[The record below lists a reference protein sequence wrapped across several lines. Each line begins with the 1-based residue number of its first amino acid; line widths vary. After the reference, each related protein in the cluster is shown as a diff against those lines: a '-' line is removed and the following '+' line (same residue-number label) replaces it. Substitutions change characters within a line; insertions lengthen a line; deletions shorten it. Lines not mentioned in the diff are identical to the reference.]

1 MGPPQGQFRRN
12 IALAALALLAAPSCR
27 CDTRD
32 SNSRVSAGPP
42 VTSSQ
47 GFGVMAANGPE
58 VWTIDGKPFQIRGTY
73 FVVVGGRLQFT
84 VDYLCADRCP
94 ELAGLSEDA
103 AFAVAFPVM
112 KYAVDNGLYS
122 RTTVRSGTEPMKTE
136 LIGVAITQQVDGR
149 ERGYRVARTLEQVRE
164 AIRAGGPEATPRA
177 RP

>member
-1 MGPPQGQFRRN
+1 
-12 IALAALALLAAPSCR
+12 
-27 CDTRD
+27 
-32 SNSRVSAGPP
+32 
-42 VTSSQ
+42 
-47 GFGVMAANGPE
+47 MAAKGPE
-58 VWTIDGKPFQIRGTY
+58 IWTIDGKPFEIRANY

-94 ELAGLSEDA
+94 EFAGLSEDA

-136 LIGVAITQQVDGR
+136 LIGVAITQQVNGR
-149 ERGYRVARTLEQVRE
+149 EGGYRVARTLEQVRE
-164 AIRAGGPEATPRA
+164 TIRAGGPEATPRA